1 MTLAPSWSETG
12 AESSKI
18 GFVHGIHH
26 PRDALLDYFVFQG
39 SDAQRTLLSI
49 GFRDSDAARGLRTI
63 TSGMHTGV
71 QIDDI
76 RTQLVPITR
85 PRDRVD
91 ADGGLP
97 MYMSVGIPQHLD
109 AQVVQ

>member
-39 SDAQRTLLSI
+39 SDA
-49 GFRDSDAARGLRTI
+49 
-63 TSGMHTGV
+63 
-71 QIDDI
+71 
-76 RTQLVPITR
+76 
-85 PRDRVD
+85 
-91 ADGGLP
+91 
-97 MYMSVGIPQHLD
+97 
-109 AQVVQ
+109 